1 MSAPK
6 PRPKP
11 RDPAKQD
18 PIVQPAENPEEDA
31 LETYERNGEDTED
44 ARDARP
50 DETPAPDVTT
60 PD

>member
-1 MSAPK
+1 MMSALK

-31 LETYERNGEDTED
+31 LETYERNGEDD
-44 ARDARP
+44 ARNESP
-50 DETPAPDVTT
+50 DEPPAPDVAT